1 MPVLTFPKA
10 FVYISRP
17 YSAAHPA
24 IDLGWGATVGGA
36 TAPLLSPGDGR
47 VAAVADGCG
56 WDRARGWGNY
66 IRIDHGDG
74 FETLLAHCLRGSF
87 TVKKGDSV
95 SRGQAVCRM
104 GNSGNCFTANDYHCH
119 YVVLR
124 GGCQVDP
131 LLYTRL
137 DESFQ
142 TVYDKTDS
150 AYTIARLAANDAAR
164 CRVER
169 DAARQQLEVYA
180 DRLRLRAAPGLAG
193 EILGYVPTGFYD
205 VDSVFEQDG
214 YRWCR
219 IGGELYAAVCEGYSR
234 LHAPASR
241 ERQLEDILS
250 RIAALAAAAKEA
262 K

>member
-95 SRGQAVCRM
+95 SRGP
-104 GNSGNCFTANDYHCH
+104 SGSTSWKTLFTNTAPI
-119 YVVLR
+119 R
-124 GGCQVDP
+124 RWAAIP
-131 LLYTRL
+131 LSTR
-137 DESFQ
+137 SIRR
-142 TVYDKTDS
+142 S
-150 AYTIARLAANDAAR
+150 
-164 CRVER
+164 
-169 DAARQQLEVYA
+169 
-180 DRLRLRAAPGLAG
+180 GAG
-193 EILGYVPTGFYD
+193 GFYPEGPRLTPG
-205 VDSVFEQDG
+205 SGEPIFFEAPCG
-214 YRWCR
+214 SKRA
-219 IGGELYAAVCEGYSR
+219 IGDCSCCPAAI
-234 LHAPASR
+234 ASR
-241 ERQLEDILS
+241 TSQGPPNN
-250 RIAALAAAAKEA
+250 K
-262 K
+262 

>member
-24 IDLGWGATVGGA
+24 SDLGWGATVGGA

-95 SRGQAVCRM
+95 SRGQAVCRR

-124 GGCQVDP
+124 GGRQVDP

-169 DAARQQLEVYA
+169 AAARPH
-180 DRLRLRAAPGLAG
+180 RPPGRRPPPPGAGGWAG
-193 EILGYVPTGFYD
+193 EARCGGCAAGPAARTPPLPPAPPGRRKAPPGKP
-205 VDSVFEQDG
+205 DG
-214 YRWCR
+214 ALPKANIYP
-219 IGGELYAAVCEGYSR
+219 SR
-234 LHAPASR
+234 SP
-241 ERQLEDILS
+241 
-250 RIAALAAAAKEA
+250 LAAGCCGVMRITPPAE
-262 K
+262 